1 VPKKRTSRQSPA
13 EKSSPSRKRA
23 SSSRSSR
30 KLPPGRLV
38 TAYSHTRV
46 GAAVMVK
53 TMVEK
58 YGCALVDAPR
68 HDSAQDVWRYSYV
81 DPALPP
87 EPSDDH

>member
-1 VPKKRTSRQSPA
+1 
-13 EKSSPSRKRA
+13 
-23 SSSRSSR
+23 
-30 KLPPGRLV
+30 
-38 TAYSHTRV
+38 
-46 GAAVMVK
+46 MVK

>member
-1 VPKKRTSRQSPA
+1 
-13 EKSSPSRKRA
+13 
-23 SSSRSSR
+23 
-30 KLPPGRLV
+30 
-38 TAYSHTRV
+38 
-46 GAAVMVK
+46 MVK

-68 HDSAQDVWRYSYV
+68 RDPAQDVWRYSYV